1 VKRIG
6 ILTLQGDFQKH
17 AHTFRSLGC
26 ETPSVR
32 SAEDLGA
39 VDALA
44 IPGGESTTIGKLLV
58 RFEML
63 EPLRRRISAGM
74 PVFGTCAG
82 MILLATEIEGS
93 DQTRIGVLDIR
104 VARNA
109 YGRQVESFEVD
120 VDVPLLGNG
129 SVRGVFI
136 RAPKV
141 THVGP
146 EVEVLAFLEGS
157 PVLVRQGVVLAAS
170 FHPELT
176 ADSGIHRYF
185 ASLV

>member
-1 VKRIG
+1 MKRIG

-17 AHTFRSLGC
+17 AQVFRHLGFQA
-26 ETPSVR
+26 PSVR
-32 SAEDLGA
+32 SAQELEQ

-58 RFEML
+58 RFHMM
-63 EPLRRRISAGM
+63 EPLRRRIAAGM

-93 DQTRIGVLDIR
+93 DQARIGVLDIG

-109 YGRQVESFEVD
+109 YGRQVESFEAN
-120 VDVPLLGNG
+120 VDVPVLGNG
-129 SVRGVFI
+129 AVRGVFI

-141 THVGP
+141 TRVGP
-146 EVEVLAFLEGS
+146 AVEVLASLESS
-157 PVLVRQGVVLAAS
+157 PVLVRQGAVLAAS

-176 ADSGIHRYF
+176 ADAGIHRYF
-185 ASLV
+185 ASLI